1 MSMVMWKECS
11 GGIDDITIEEFLYC
25 FKPSQTAASSG
36 FWNFKNR
43 DKSVKLIE
51 GLPPSN
57 HDGRIVISLYVAI
70 IGRGSLK
77 RVRTSSRFE
86 GRDSSSIWCVC
97 VLSLFNFSFVF
108 FVF

>member
-11 GGIDDITIEEFLYC
+11 GGIDDITIEEFLYR
-25 FKPSQTAASSG
+25 FESSQIAASLG
-36 FWNFKNR
+36 FWTFKNR

-86 GRDSSSIWCVC
+86 ERDSSSIWCVC
-97 VLSLFNFSFVF
+97 VLSFVQL
-108 FVF
+108 